1 MRAEDLLEAITEIDD
16 NYIADAKQPAQKPLE
31 LRPVKRSPWKGI
43 IAAAACLGVLG
54 TAGVLIAANR
64 DAIGQLLN
72 PNGAASNTV
81 TPPSGYPEMA
91 AYQYTGD
98 YTELT
103 PKIEGG
109 VIPNDV
115 YDNFD
120 DLLAASDLLV
130 VGTFLDDPYQTQDPT
145 IDPDHPTPS
154 NYVYLSPSSLNRLRI
169 DKVLYGDAQIGD
181 EAVIFD
187 HGGVMGPYLYGQKNG
202 LTPMIKG
209 ESWIYF
215 LREVNI
221 SGEDFYVPTVADTS
235 SRYPVPGKENSFIH
249 SDNNLGLYDA
259 SLFNY
264 EIYDRVKALLNL
276 GVEVIFDNYGLE
288 NPQWEYDKTFTMP
301 EFPGQTFNWSSD
313 MEPSLNVFLTDLN
326 GDGYREICRTVL
338 TYNNRKTIVVS
349 DIANGTEIR
358 LPDDEYDHYLTV
370 TDVDVLTEWKC
381 WHSDSESSC
390 GEKISGEPLINLI
403 ARLEN
408 PEDPIDDPNPESPID
423 LPILDPVKNYIEMK
437 DISKESDYINFFHY
451 EYITPEN
458 EPVFSTV
465 EGTVV
470 GKGSSAVFIRSH
482 SDGQCYTYLGLSNI
496 EAELGDKVSK
506 GQRLGIAYSYDGTS
520 SIALLCTENVPAKN
534 YNSHK
539 IEVFGD
545 GVMFMVEWDEKM
557 GVSPSNLAKGE
568 DIRLTAT
575 VKNNT
580 NHDIYLISGYVQYT
594 DHYIHADLKGD
605 KSGAQLRD
613 STEPEVVDTAMD
625 KKKIAPGES
634 YVQELVFPTAGVP
647 ADRYFGTLNVGIGTD
662 PNSYESERYELT
674 TVVFVE

>member
-54 TAGVLIAANR
+54 TAGVLFAANR
-64 DAIGQLLN
+64 DAIGQFLN
-72 PNGAASNTV
+72 PNGSASNKV
-81 TPPSGYPEMA
+81 TPPSIYPEMA
-91 AYQYTGD
+91 EYQYTGN
-98 YTELT
+98 YVGLT

-181 EAVIFD
+181 EVVIFD

-221 SGEDFYVPTVADTS
+221 SGEHFYVPTVADTS

-264 EIYDRVKALLNL
+264 EIYDRVKQMLNP
-276 GVEVIFDNYGLE
+276 GVEVIFDNYNSDDPVSTSGK
-288 NPQWEYDKTFTMP
+288 YFTMP
-301 EFPGQTFNWSSD
+301 EFPGEEFPYGNTP
-313 MEPSLNVFLTDLN
+313 PSLNVFLADLN
-326 GDGYREICRTVL
+326 GDGYREICRTVV
-338 TYNNRKTIVVS
+338 TYNSKKIIEVTNVANQSSFNVS
-349 DIANGTEIR
+349 EDDFDYYLRVTNGILEA
-358 LPDDEYDHYLTV
+358 V
-370 TDVDVLTEWKC
+370 KC
-381 WHSDSESSC
+381 WHSASESSC
-390 GEKISGEPLINLI
+390 GDVIAVQPLSFDIVFP
-403 ARLEN
+403 A
-408 PEDPIDDPNPESPID
+408 DPIDDPKPESPID
-423 LPILDPVKNYIEMK
+423 LPILDPVKNYIEMN

-451 EYITPEN
+451 EYITPVN
-458 EPVFSTV
+458 EPIFSTV

-470 GKGSSAVFIRSH
+470 GKGSSAVFIRNH
-482 SDGQCYTYLGLSNI
+482 SDGKCYTYLGLRNI
-496 EAELGDKVSK
+496 EVEFGDKVSK
-506 GQRLGIAYSYDGTS
+506 GQRIGIADSYDGTS
-520 SIALLCTENVPAKN
+520 SISLLCTDTVPAKN
-534 YNSHK
+534 YNSHR
-539 IEVFGD
+539 IDVFGD
-545 GVMFMVEWDEKM
+545 GVMFLVEWDEKM
-557 GVSPSNLAKGE
+557 GFAPSNLAKGE
-568 DIRLTAT
+568 DIRITAT

-594 DHYIHADLKGD
+594 NHYIHADLKGD
-605 KSGAQLRD
+605 KSGAKLRD

-662 PNSYESERYELT
+662 PNTYEGEHYELT

>member
-54 TAGVLIAANR
+54 TAGVLFAANR
-64 DAIGQLLN
+64 DAIGQFLN
-72 PNGAASNTV
+72 PNGAASNKV
-81 TPPSGYPEMA
+81 TPPSIYPEMA
-91 AYQYTGD
+91 EYQYTGN
-98 YTELT
+98 YVGLT

-181 EAVIFD
+181 EVVIFD

-221 SGEDFYVPTVADTS
+221 SGEHFYVPTVADTS

-264 EIYDRVKALLNL
+264 EIYDRVKQLLNP
-276 GVEVIFDNYGLE
+276 GVEVIFDNYNSDDPVSTSGK
-288 NPQWEYDKTFTMP
+288 YFTMP
-301 EFPGQTFNWSSD
+301 EFPGEEFPYGNTPS
-313 MEPSLNVFLTDLN
+313 SLNVFLADLN
-326 GDGYREICRTVL
+326 GDGYREICRTVV
-338 TYNNRKTIVVS
+338 TYNSKKIIEVTNVANQSSFNVS
-349 DIANGTEIR
+349 EDDFDYYLRVTNGILEA
-358 LPDDEYDHYLTV
+358 V
-370 TDVDVLTEWKC
+370 KC
-381 WHSDSESSC
+381 WHSASESSC
-390 GEKISGEPLINLI
+390 GDVIAVQPLSFDIVFP
-403 ARLEN
+403 AD
-408 PEDPIDDPNPESPID
+408 PEDLIDDPNNSVF
-423 LPILDPVKNYIEMK
+423 PILDPVENLIEARDVHEEWEADGYYGYHYIYK
-437 DISKESDYINFFHY
+437 YF
-451 EYITPEN
+451 TPKN
-458 EPVFSTV
+458 EPVFSIC

-470 GKGSSAVFIRSH
+470 FSAKDNSNVVIYNHQNGK
-482 SDGQCYTYLGLSNI
+482 YYWYLGLKDIAVSR
-496 EAELGDKVSK
+496 GDKVEYK
-506 GQRLGIAYSYDGTS
+506 TRLGIVRTESDGS
-520 SIALLCTENVPAKN
+520 SVTVHCNDGPGLKYIYYRFEM
-534 YNSHK
+534 
-539 IEVFGD
+539 IGD

-557 GVSPSNLAKGE
+557 GFAPSNLAKGE
-568 DIRLTAT
+568 DIRITAT

-605 KSGAQLRD
+605 KSGAKLRD